1 VPAVRAIDVVWLIF
15 LAALAAVGLLR
26 EPHSPYE
33 WFVLLALGAVQM
45 AETRL
50 AVSTDRGAA
59 ALTVAIKLALCY
71 WLVAETGGIESS
83 YYLIFFLPIV
93 SAASLFELG
102 GVLIT
107 TAASVAL
114 YLSFLL
120 FVDFETNYLAPEGIR
135 ELALRVP
142 FFFLIAIVVN
152 RLATENRR
160 KTEHLAA
167 ANQELTEAQA
177 EVRRSERL
185 AALGQLSAGLAHEIR
200 NPLGV
205 ISASAEVLERNVER
219 ENDVAKE
226 MAGYIRSEVNR
237 SNSLVTRFLDF
248 ARPSQLDRAT
258 HDLNAIVRSAIR
270 QFKESL
276 RAGRPPYDVQEKLA
290 DLPPF
295 WFDETLVS
303 GAIVNLLLNGSD
315 AMADG
320 GTLQVTTY
328 RDGSTAI
335 IEIADQGEGIPS
347 DQLESIFNPFFTT
360 KPHGVGLGLA
370 IVSNSIDSHGGTIS
384 VTSRPGEGSTF
395 RIQLPMDVQ
404 P

>member
-1 VPAVRAIDVVWLIF
+1 MPAVRAIDVVWLIF

-26 EPHSPYE
+26 EPHSAYE

-50 AVSTDRGAA
+50 AVSTDRTTA

-93 SAASLFELG
+93 SAASLFELS

-135 ELALRVP
+135 ELALR
-142 FFFLIAIVVN
+142 
-152 RLATENRR
+152 
-160 KTEHLAA
+160 
-167 ANQELTEAQA
+167 

-205 ISASAEVLERNVER
+205 ISASAEVLERNVEG
-219 ENDVAKE
+219 ENDVARE

-258 HDLNAIVRSAIR
+258 HNLNTVVRGSIR
-270 QFKESL
+270 QFREGLGS
-276 RAGRPPYDVQEKLA
+276 GRPPYDVEENLVELA
-290 DLPPF
+290 PF
-295 WFDETLVS
+295 SFDETLVG
-303 GAIVNLLLNGSD
+303 GAIVNLLVNGSD

-370 IVSNSIDSHGGTIS
+370 IVSNSIDSHGGKIS
-384 VTSRPGEGSTF
+384 VTSRPSEGSTF

>member
-1 VPAVRAIDVVWLIF
+1 MPAVRAIDVVWLIF

-120 FVDFETNYLAPEGIR
+120 FVDFQTNYLAPEGIR

-152 RLATENRR
+152 RLAMENRR

-167 ANQELTEAQA
+167 ANQELTKAQA

-205 ISASAEVLERNVER
+205 ISASAELLERNVAG
-219 ENDVAKE
+219 ENDVARE

-248 ARPSQLDRAT
+248 ARPTQLDRAT
-258 HDLNAIVRSAIR
+258 HDLNVVVRNAVR
-270 QFKESL
+270 QFKEGL
-276 RAGRPPYDVQEKLA
+276 RAGRPPYDVQENLA
-290 DLPPF
+290 ELPPF
-295 WFDETLVS
+295 WFDEALVS
-303 GAIVNLLLNGSD
+303 GAIVNLLVNGSD

-320 GTLQVTTY
+320 GTLQVTTD

-335 IEIADQGEGIPS
+335 VEVADQGEGIPS
-347 DQLESIFNPFFTT
+347 EQLESIFNPFFTT
-360 KPHGVGLGLA
+360 KAHGVGLGLA